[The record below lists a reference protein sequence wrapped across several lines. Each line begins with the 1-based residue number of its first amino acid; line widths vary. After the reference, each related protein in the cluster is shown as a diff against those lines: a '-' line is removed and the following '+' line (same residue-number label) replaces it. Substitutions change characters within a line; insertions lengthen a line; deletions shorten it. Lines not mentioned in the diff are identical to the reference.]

1 VLADNPESMSGYLGP
16 AAVAALSRAVED
28 RFIEVVGRDRLAV
41 QQYRAHAIDSYG
53 EGTTIPSPA
62 SLAAPRPTVSV
73 ILATM
78 RPHMVPNALRYM
90 QDQTYPNYEVV
101 VSLHGWP
108 RDESRERGW
117 REMVSVPL
125 QVRHVERREALGMVY
140 NRGIEA
146 AAGDLVTIWDDD
158 DHYGPNH
165 LWDLVIASRVSRAD
179 LVGKGA
185 EFNYLEGPDTTIQ
198 RFPSG
203 RYRYSSLIGGPS
215 LTLGRRLVDEMGG
228 FAPLSLGV
236 DRDVIERVQSAG
248 GKVYRDHGFGYL
260 GHRRPSGHT
269 WDPGYG
275 YFLETAVRQWPGLDV
290 VAAGVAGEWG

>member
-1 VLADNPESMSGYLGP
+1 MSGYLGP
-16 AAVAALSRAVED
+16 ATITALSRTVED

-41 QQYRAHAIDSYG
+41 QQFRANAIDGY
-53 EGTTIPSPA
+53 EAGTSIPSPA
-62 SLAAPRPTVSV
+62 SLAASPPTVSV

-78 RPHMVPNALRYM
+78 RPHMVPSALRYV
-90 QDQTYPNYEVV
+90 QAQTYPNYEAV
-101 VSLHGWP
+101 VSLHGQP
-108 RDESRERGW
+108 RDDSRERGW
-117 REMVSVPL
+117 REIVSGSF

-146 AAGDLVTIWDDD
+146 ANGDLVTIWDDD

-165 LWDLVIASRVSRAD
+165 LWDLVIASKVSRAD

-185 EFNYLEGPDTTIQ
+185 EFIYLEGLDTTTQ

-203 RYRYSSLIGGPS
+203 RYRYSDLIGGPS
-215 LTLGRRLVDEMGG
+215 LTLGRRLVHEIGG
-228 FAPLSLGV
+228 FAPMSLGE
-236 DRDVIERVQSAG
+236 DRDMIKRIQSAG

-260 GHRRPSGHT
+260 GHRKPTGHT

-275 YFLETAVRQWPGLDV
+275 YFLDGAVRQWPGLDL